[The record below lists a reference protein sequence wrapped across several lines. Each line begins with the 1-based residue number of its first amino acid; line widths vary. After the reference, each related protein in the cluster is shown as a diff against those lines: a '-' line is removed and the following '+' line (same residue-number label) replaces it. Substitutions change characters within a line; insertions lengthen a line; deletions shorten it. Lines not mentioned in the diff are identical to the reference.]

1 MNNNSHHLSPTM
13 PLLRFTTA
21 GSVDDGKSTLIG
33 RLLFDNKSIFED
45 QLDAIALAS
54 KRRGESQINLS
65 LLTDG
70 LRAER
75 EQGITIDVAYRYFST
90 PRRKFIIADT
100 PGHFQYTRNVVT
112 GASTAHLAL
121 ILVDARNGIVE
132 QTIRHTFIASLLGIR
147 HILVCINKMD
157 LVNFEEGVYLKIL
170 SSFQKINGRLGLTN
184 VQFIPIS
191 ALQGDNIVEKSARMP
206 WYTGKTLLET
216 LEETPAENTT
226 SAKGRFP
233 VQYVIRPD
241 QQKFPDFRGYAG
253 RVAGG
258 VFYRNQ
264 KVIALPSGMKASI
277 QSVIKGTE
285 ELETV
290 PNGSSVTI
298 SLDKDIDIGRGSL
311 IVPEKEIPRSAS
323 SLQAMIC
330 WFSQIPMHP
339 NGKYLL
345 MHVTG
350 TYKCR
355 IEEIFFI
362 SDMNTLNEMPGRPLE
377 MNDIGK
383 VRLKL
388 AKPVFFDLY
397 KENLT
402 TGSFILVDET
412 TNATIA
418 AGMIEG

>member
-33 RLLFDNKSIFED
+33 RLLFDSKSIFED

-362 SDMNTLNEMPGRPLE
+362 SDMNTLDEMPGRPLE

-388 AKPVFFDLY
+388 AKPLYFDLY
-397 KENLT
+397 KENRT

>member
-1 MNNNSHHLSPTM
+1 MNNNSHHLSSTM

-33 RLLFDNKSIFED
+33 RLLFDSKSIFED

-100 PGHFQYTRNVVT
+100 PGHFQYTRNMVT

-397 KENLT
+397 KENRT

>member
-362 SDMNTLNEMPGRPLE
+362 SDMNTLDEMPGRPLE

-388 AKPVFFDLY
+388 AKPLYFDLY
-397 KENLT
+397 KENRT

>member
-33 RLLFDNKSIFED
+33 RLLFDSKSIFED

-100 PGHFQYTRNVVT
+100 PGHFQYTRNMVT

-362 SDMNTLNEMPGRPLE
+362 SDMNTLDEMPGRPLE

-388 AKPVFFDLY
+388 AKPLYFDLY
-397 KENLT
+397 KENRT

>member
-1 MNNNSHHLSPTM
+1 
-13 PLLRFTTA
+13 
-21 GSVDDGKSTLIG
+21 
-33 RLLFDNKSIFED
+33 
-45 QLDAIALAS
+45 
-54 KRRGESQINLS
+54 
-65 LLTDG
+65 
-70 LRAER
+70 
-75 EQGITIDVAYRYFST
+75 
-90 PRRKFIIADT
+90 
-100 PGHFQYTRNVVT
+100 
-112 GASTAHLAL
+112 
-121 ILVDARNGIVE
+121 
-132 QTIRHTFIASLLGIR
+132 
-147 HILVCINKMD
+147 
-157 LVNFEEGVYLKIL
+157 
-170 SSFQKINGRLGLTN
+170 KINGRLGLTN

-397 KENLT
+397 KENRT

>member
-1 MNNNSHHLSPTM
+1 MNNNSHHLSSTM

-100 PGHFQYTRNVVT
+100 PGHFQYTRNMVT

-397 KENLT
+397 KENRT

>member
-1 MNNNSHHLSPTM
+1 M

-33 RLLFDNKSIFED
+33 RLLFDSKSIFED

-100 PGHFQYTRNVVT
+100 PGHFQYTRNMVT

-388 AKPVFFDLY
+388 SKPVFFDLY
-397 KENLT
+397 KENRT

>member
-1 MNNNSHHLSPTM
+1 MNNNSHHLSSTM

-33 RLLFDNKSIFED
+33 RLLFDSKSIFED

-100 PGHFQYTRNVVT
+100 PGHFQYTRNMVT

-298 SLDKDIDIGRGSL
+298 SLDKEIDIGRGSL
-311 IVPEKEIPRSAS
+311 IVPEEDIPQSAS

-330 WFSQIPMHP
+330 WFSQVPMHP

-362 SDMNTLNEMPGRPLE
+362 SDMNTLDEMPGRPLE

-388 AKPVFFDLY
+388 AKPLYFDLY
-397 KENLT
+397 KENRT

>member
-1 MNNNSHHLSPTM
+1 M

-33 RLLFDNKSIFED
+33 RLLFDSKSIFED

-100 PGHFQYTRNVVT
+100 PGHFQYTRNMVT

>member
-1 MNNNSHHLSPTM
+1 MNNNSHHLSSTM

-33 RLLFDNKSIFED
+33 RLLFDSKSIFED

-100 PGHFQYTRNVVT
+100 PGHFQYTRNMVT

>member
-33 RLLFDNKSIFED
+33 RLLFDSKSIFED

-100 PGHFQYTRNVVT
+100 PGHFQYTRNMVT

-355 IEEIFFI
+355 IEENLFI
-362 SDMNTLNEMPGRPLE
+362 SDMNTLDEMPGRPLE

-388 AKPVFFDLY
+388 AKALFFDLY
-397 KENLT
+397 KENRT